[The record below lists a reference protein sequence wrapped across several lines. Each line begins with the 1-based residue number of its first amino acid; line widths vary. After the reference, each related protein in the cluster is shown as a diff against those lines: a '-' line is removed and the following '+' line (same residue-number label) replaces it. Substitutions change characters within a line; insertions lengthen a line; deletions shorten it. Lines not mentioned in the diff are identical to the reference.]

1 MKTFSFSGIGSIHSF
16 KQAVICQAEAQL
28 SPVCDWALPLDSP
41 TALPGRP
48 LADFPLYHSGL
59 RTVFALRLSR
69 RRQPA
74 SRVIV
79 FFTHITFFPQF
90 LCDAVLTDHRFIR
103 LHGAGAD
110 TAQ

>member
-1 MKTFSFSGIGSIHSF
+1 MKTFSFSGIGTIHSF

-28 SPVCDWALPLDSP
+28 SPVCDWALPLDTP
-41 TALPGRP
+41 TALPGRSW
-48 LADFPLYHSGL
+48 ADFPLCHSGL
-59 RTVFALRLSR
+59 GTLFALHLPR

-74 SRVIV
+74 SLMIV
-79 FFTHITFFPQF
+79 FFTHIAFFPQF

-110 TAQ
+110 AAQ